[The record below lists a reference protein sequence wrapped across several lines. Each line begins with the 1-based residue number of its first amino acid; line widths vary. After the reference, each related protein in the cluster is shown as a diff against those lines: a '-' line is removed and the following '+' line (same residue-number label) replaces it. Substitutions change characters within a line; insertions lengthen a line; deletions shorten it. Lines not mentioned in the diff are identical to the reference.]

1 MAGLLVAFSLVSCVK
16 DSAPVPV
23 IPTNSVIQG
32 NYKLLSI
39 SSSTETRNE
48 NNYQGENYVVNS
60 QLDYSSLNNTG
71 SLQFESGLL
80 TMSNLGY
87 NISDSIQ
94 YVYYQHDT
102 VVKAEK
108 IPFTDSVPATSLTVP
123 FRVVSED
130 SLYFPKGSPMGAL
143 PTGAGAQVAT
153 GVRFYQN
160 GDTLTIKTAFVNDS
174 TLKINGSPVKV
185 YQDSWFT
192 SRFIKQ

>member
-1 MAGLLVAFSLVSCVK
+1 MKHLSLSMAGLLAASCLVSCVK

-23 IPTNSVIQG
+23 IPSNSVIQG

-39 SSSTETRNE
+39 ASSTETRNE
-48 NNYQGENYVVNS
+48 NSYQGISYIVNS
-60 QLDYSSLNNTG
+60 QLNYSSHDNTG

-102 VVKAEK
+102 IAKTEK
-108 IPFTDSVPATSLTVP
+108 IPFADSVPASSLSVP
-123 FRVVSED
+123 FRVISED

-160 GDTLTIKTAFVNDS
+160 GDTLTIKTA
-174 TLKINGSPVKV
+174 
-185 YQDSWFT
+185 
-192 SRFIKQ
+192 